1 MAIDPNRPAA
11 DGATLRVALCQCNL
25 PVGDLAGNLDRLRDL
40 IARASERGAD
50 LTVFPELSA
59 TGYPPEDLLL
69 NPRFTEAAADGVRRL
84 AASVTGTVAVVGLPD
99 LAGDLHNAAAVLAG
113 GEVAAVYRKHFLPNY
128 AVFDEQRYFARGD
141 AALTVDLGG
150 VRVGVTI
157 CEDLWYP
164 GGPGRWAAVD
174 GGAVV
179 LVNLSGSPYHRGK
192 GVERERMLAQ
202 RAADY
207 GCFVAFCNAVGG
219 QDELVF
225 DGHSL
230 VVDPAGRV
238 VARGAQFEEDLLVVD
253 LDILSAR
260 RRRLH
265 DPRWRQA
272 GADRDRVRS
281 IQVETAVPPP
291 PPAGPAIGERSARTV
306 EIPEPVRGGLRPAP
320 AIDEQ
325 PSRMVETAPPSH
337 LSAQPFGKR
346 RLRAAETTA
355 PPTPATDPALG
366 EPESSMAEA
375 AAPSLPTAGYVSGAP
390 PSEAAA
396 PRRSPAPPPRIPPL
410 LEPEAEVYR
419 ALALGTTD
427 YFRKNRFR
435 HAVLGLSGGI
445 DSALALTVAADA
457 LGPGAVTAV
466 SMPSRFTAVEN
477 RDDAR
482 ELADRLGVE
491 LLELPIAE
499 LAGAYDRALAGPF
512 GDAPPNVAEENLQAR
527 IRGNLLMAL
536 SNKFG
541 WLVLTTGNKSEMSV
555 GYATLY
561 GDMAGGFAVLKDV
574 LKGWVYRLARW
585 RNRDGEVIPQRII
598 DKPPTAELRENQL
611 DTDSLPP
618 YDVLDAVLEAYVEE
632 DRSPEDIAGA
642 GFDPALV
649 DRIVAMVDGAEYK
662 RRQAPPGVRISV
674 RAFGRD
680 RRLPITNRYTPRSSA
695 GGLP

>member
-1 MAIDPNRPAA
+1 MATDPIRPPTVDAT
-11 DGATLRVALCQCNL
+11 TLRVALCQCNL

-40 IARASERGAD
+40 IARATARGAD

-84 AASVTGTVAVVGLPD
+84 AASATGTVAVVGLPE

-128 AVFDEQRYFARGD
+128 AVFDEQRYFARGN

-164 GGPGRWAAVD
+164 GGPGRWAAID

-230 VVDPAGRV
+230 VVDPGGRV

-253 LDILSAR
+253 LDIVAAT

-281 IQVETAVPPP
+281 IAVEA
-291 PPAGPAIGERSARTV
+291 S
-306 EIPEPVRGGLRPAP
+306 
-320 AIDEQ
+320 
-325 PSRMVETAPPSH
+325 APPH
-337 LSAQPFGKR
+337 P
-346 RLRAAETTA
+346 TA
-355 PPTPATDPALG
+355 DPALG
-366 EPESSMAEA
+366 EPSPTAEA
-375 AAPSLPTAGYVSGAP
+375 AAPAR
-390 PSEAAA
+390 A
-396 PRRSPAPPPRIPPL
+396 PRTPPR

-419 ALALGTTD
+419 ALTLGTAD

-435 HAVLGLSGGI
+435 HGVLGLSGGI

-466 SMPSRFTAVEN
+466 SMPSRFTADEN

-585 RNRDGEVIPQRII
+585 RNREGEVIPQRII

-611 DTDSLPP
+611 DSDSLPP

-680 RRLPITNRYTPRSSA
+680 RRLPITNRYAPRSSSGA
-695 GGLP
+695 LP

>member
-1 MAIDPNRPAA
+1 MATDPNRPRA

-40 IARASERGAD
+40 IACASERGAD

-164 GGPGRWAAVD
+164 GGPGRWAAID

-230 VVDPAGRV
+230 VIDPAGRV

-253 LDILSAR
+253 LDILSAT

-281 IQVETAVPPP
+281 VAV
-291 PPAGPAIGERSARTV
+291 
-306 EIPEPVRGGLRPAP
+306 
-320 AIDEQ
+320 
-325 PSRMVETAPPSH
+325 
-337 LSAQPFGKR
+337 
-346 RLRAAETTA
+346 
-355 PPTPATDPALG
+355 
-366 EPESSMAEA
+366 EA
-375 AAPSLPTAGYVSGAP
+375 AAPTGPAEPAP
-390 PSEAAA
+390 PGEPADDPDAPFADGRGRHGVREAPRSEPAGARHAA
-396 PRRSPAPPPRIPPL
+396 PRRDAPARPVESAPRATPTSDRRMAVRGPAPPRPAESAPRVRPPL
-410 LEPEAEVYR
+410 GPEAEVYR
-419 ALALGTTD
+419 ALTLGTAD

-466 SMPSRFTAVEN
+466 SMPSRFTAAEN

-482 ELADRLGVE
+482 ELADLLGVE
-491 LLELPIAE
+491 LLELPIAD
-499 LAGAYDRALAGPF
+499 LASAYDRALAGPF
-512 GDAPPNVAEENLQAR
+512 ADAPPNVAEENLQAR

-642 GFDPALV
+642 GLDPALV

-680 RRLPITNRYTPRSSA
+680 RRLPITNLYTPRSHSRV
-695 GGLP
+695 LP

>member
-1 MAIDPNRPAA
+1 MATDPNRPRA

-40 IARASERGAD
+40 IACASERGAD

-69 NPRFTEAAADGVRRL
+69 NPRFTEAAADGVRHL

-150 VRVGVTI
+150 VRIGVTI

-164 GGPGRWAAVD
+164 GGPGRWAAID

-253 LDILSAR
+253 LDTVSAT

-272 GADRDRVRS
+272 GADRDLVRS
-281 IQVETAVPPP
+281 IAVGTAARPVPPAGSTIGELPPRTVETA
-291 PPAGPAIGERSARTV
+291 
-306 EIPEPVRGGLRPAP
+306 
-320 AIDEQ
+320 
-325 PSRMVETAPPSH
+325 APPH
-337 LSAQPFGKR
+337 PAAPPLGKR
-346 RLRAAETTA
+346 RWRTAETAA
-355 PPTPATDPALG
+355 PPAPATDPALS
-366 EPESSMAEA
+366 EPRSSMAEA
-375 AAPSLPTAGYVSGAP
+375 V
-390 PSEAAA
+390 A
-396 PRRSPAPPPRIPPL
+396 PRPSPAPAPRVAPL
-410 LEPEAEVYR
+410 LGPEAEVYR
-419 ALALGTTD
+419 ALTLGTID

-466 SMPSRFTAVEN
+466 SMPSRFTATEN

-491 LLELPIAE
+491 LIELPIAE
-499 LAGAYDRALAGPF
+499 LASAYERALAGPF
-512 GDAPPNVAEENLQAR
+512 GDALPNVAEENLQAR

-585 RNRDGEVIPQRII
+585 RNRDGEVVPQRII

-632 DRSPEDIAGA
+632 DRSPEDVAGA

-649 DRIVAMVDGAEYK
+649 DRVVAMVDGAEYK

-680 RRLPITNRYTPRSSA
+680 RRLPITNRYTPRSSSSV
-695 GGLP
+695 LP